1 MRPGEVPALAGLTGA
16 AKVVAAFLGRVRVT
30 GDPDAARDLLAPT
43 VAAHEVVAEGEHQ
56 VQRTPQEYAAH
67 VRDMLGTFGP
77 FRFVVTELLTE
88 ADHVYVR
95 WRQEGHHVG
104 ELDGHAPTGAPLVE
118 VGSAVYRVA
127 DGRIA
132 EYWVQLD
139 RRGLHLQLDAGG
151 PGSTGPGTAGRASTG
166 Q

>member
-1 MRPGEVPALAGLTGA
+1 MRTFEVRPGEVPALTGLTGA
-16 AKVVAAFLGRVRVT
+16 AQVVAAFLGRVRVT
-30 GDPDAARDLLAPT
+30 GDPDAARDLMAPT
-43 VAAHEVVAEGEHQ
+43 VVAHQVVAEGAHL
-56 VQRTPQEYAAH
+56 VVRTPEEYAAH
-67 VRDMLGTFGP
+67 VRHMLRTFGP
-77 FRFVVTELLTE
+77 FRYTVTELLGE

-104 ELDGHAPTGAPLVE
+104 EFDGRAPTGAPLVE

-127 DGRIA
+127 EGRIA

-139 RRGLHLQLDAGG
+139 RLGLSRQLDAGG
-151 PGSTGPGTAGRASTG
+151 